1 MDTLSDYILWM
12 GDYPFSQVELKEA
25 DALVLCLLSY
35 IDFRPAFSAER
46 SRIRLQEID
55 SVVPADRLEVMITGH
70 RDAYRRIYELAARS
84 KRFGELTLSDCV
96 DVRSTEPPLQFSS
109 ICFHA
114 QDWSFLAYRGTDN
127 SFSGW
132 KEDFMISFTRTEAQ
146 SMAVQA
152 AEAVITPDRKW
163 YLGGHSKGG
172 NEVLYA
178 ACMLS
183 DEQWRQVE
191 HVYLL
196 DGPGLCPEVCD
207 LSRIERIDAKTTR
220 IIPEYCMI
228 GKLFEPQVSDTRI
241 VRSAAYGISQHG
253 IATWEIDHGKLAYAE
268 KNDPQSVWLSE
279 VVNLWINEIGQEE
292 RPLFV
297 DELFDALSA
306 GGALTVDEF
315 EKNGWENLDTLIK
328 QLMASSNTTKR
339 TISNLPRKAIQFGL
353 EQVKERM
360 AAYEAE
366 IELLRGGNPSI
377 NEDKKAYKPF

>member
-1 MDTLSDYILWM
+1 MDTLADYILWM
-12 GDYPFSQVELKEA
+12 GDYPFTSVEMQEA

-35 IDFRPAFSAER
+35 IDFRPAFTAGR
-46 SRIRLQEID
+46 SRIALKEIE
-55 SVVPADRLEVMITGH
+55 SVISLDQLEVMITGN

-84 KRFGELTLSDCV
+84 KRFGELVLSDCV
-96 DVRSTEPPLQFSS
+96 DVRSTEPPLQYSS
-109 ICFHA
+109 LCFHA
-114 QDWSFLAYRGTDN
+114 RDWSFLAYRGTDN

-146 SMAVQA
+146 SMAAEA

-183 DEQWRQVE
+183 EEKWRQIERVF
-191 HVYLL
+191 LL

-207 LSRIERIDAKTTR
+207 LSRMERIDDRTTR
-220 IIPEYCMI
+220 FLPEYCLI
-228 GKLFEPQVSDTRI
+228 GKLFEPQIRDTRI
-241 VRSAAYGISQHG
+241 VRSSAYGISQHG
-253 IATWEIDHGKLAYAE
+253 IATWGIDHGKPAYAE

-279 VVNLWINEIGQEE
+279 VVNLWIEGIGQEE

-297 DELFDALSA
+297 DELFDALSS

-328 QLMASSNTTKR
+328 QLMASSDTTKR
-339 TISNLPRKAIQFGL
+339 TISNLPKKAIQFGV
-353 EQVKERM
+353 EQWKERL
-360 AAYEAE
+360 AAYEKE
-366 IELLRGGNPSI
+366 IELLR
-377 NEDKKAYKPF
+377 DKKSSLDEA

>member
-1 MDTLSDYILWM
+1 MDTLADYILWM
-12 GDYPFSQVELKEA
+12 GDYPFSAVGLQDV
-25 DALVLCLLSY
+25 DALVLCLISY
-35 IDFRPAFSAER
+35 LDFRPAFSIGK
-46 SRIRLQEID
+46 SRIRLEEMEALI
-55 SVVPADRLEVMITGH
+55 PADQMEVMITGN
-70 RDAYRRIYELAARS
+70 RDAYRNIYELAAHS
-84 KRFGELTLSDCV
+84 KRFGELTLSDYR

-152 AEAVITPDRKW
+152 AEAVITSERKW

-183 DEQWRQVE
+183 DEKWRQVE
-191 HVYLL
+191 RVFLL

-207 LSRIERIDAKTTR
+207 LSRVERIEAKTTR
-220 IIPEYCMI
+220 LIPEYCVI
-228 GKLFEPQVSDTRI
+228 GKLFEPQIRDTRI
-241 VRSAAYGISQHG
+241 VRSSAFGISQHG
-253 IATWEIDHGKLAYAE
+253 IATWGIDHGKLAYAE
-268 KNDPQSVWLSE
+268 QNDTQSVWLSQ
-279 VVNLWINEIGQEE
+279 VVNLWISEIGQEE

-328 QLMASSNTTKR
+328 QLMASSDTTKR

-353 EQVKERM
+353 EQVRERM
-360 AAYEAE
+360 AAYQAE
-366 IELLRGGNPSI
+366 IELLRGGNG
-377 NEDKKAYKPF
+377 